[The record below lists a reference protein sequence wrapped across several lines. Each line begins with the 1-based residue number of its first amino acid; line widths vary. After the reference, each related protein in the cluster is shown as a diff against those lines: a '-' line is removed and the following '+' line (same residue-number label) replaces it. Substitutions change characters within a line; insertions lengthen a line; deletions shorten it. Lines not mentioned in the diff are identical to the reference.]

1 MNLDNLSPEQLAKL
15 QAMLTPKMS
24 KYCPWEAT
32 PKQSAFL
39 LMNDQKEILYGGA
52 AGGGKSVVQLM
63 AALQYVDVPKYSA
76 LLIRKTFADLAQP
89 GALLDMAKDWLM
101 PYVEK
106 GEVHWSEKEKR
117 FTFPSGATL
126 KLGYLETDNDKYQ
139 YQGAVYQYIGID
151 ECTQIVPSGYTYLF
165 SRLRKPVDMQVPL
178 RFRATA
184 NPGGEYHDYY
194 FNRFFVEGKAK
205 GRVFMGATLDDNPYL
220 DREAYRESLA
230 ELTPLEQEQLLH
242 GNWEARESGGMFDRK
257 YFIPAKPHEWPTGLR
272 WVRFWDLASTDP
284 SKHKAGRKRAN
295 VDPDSTVGW
304 LMAYATNQYFIA
316 DIKAIQGSP
325 DAVDKLIKETAEQ
338 DGKRVPIRMEK
349 QPGAAGEFVD
359 SHFRKMLHGYDFD
372 SVTATGSKAERA
384 RPFASASSKGQ
395 VFYDPAIPEI
405 NNFFTQAEVFPFGSH
420 DDYVDAGSGAFSF
433 FKTNLVLGMP
443 SQVGTRASYWRGV
456 L

>member
-139 YQGAVYQYIGID
+139 Y
-151 ECTQIVPSGYTYLF
+151 
-165 SRLRKPVDMQVPL
+165 
-178 RFRATA
+178 
-184 NPGGEYHDYY
+184 
-194 FNRFFVEGKAK
+194 
-205 GRVFMGATLDDNPYL
+205 
-220 DREAYRESLA
+220 
-230 ELTPLEQEQLLH
+230 
-242 GNWEARESGGMFDRK
+242 
-257 YFIPAKPHEWPTGLR
+257 
-272 WVRFWDLASTDP
+272 
-284 SKHKAGRKRAN
+284 
-295 VDPDSTVGW
+295 
-304 LMAYATNQYFIA
+304 
-316 DIKAIQGSP
+316 
-325 DAVDKLIKETAEQ
+325 
-338 DGKRVPIRMEK
+338 
-349 QPGAAGEFVD
+349 
-359 SHFRKMLHGYDFD
+359 
-372 SVTATGSKAERA
+372 
-384 RPFASASSKGQ
+384 
-395 VFYDPAIPEI
+395 
-405 NNFFTQAEVFPFGSH
+405 
-420 DDYVDAGSGAFSF
+420 
-433 FKTNLVLGMP
+433 
-443 SQVGTRASYWRGV
+443 
-456 L
+456 